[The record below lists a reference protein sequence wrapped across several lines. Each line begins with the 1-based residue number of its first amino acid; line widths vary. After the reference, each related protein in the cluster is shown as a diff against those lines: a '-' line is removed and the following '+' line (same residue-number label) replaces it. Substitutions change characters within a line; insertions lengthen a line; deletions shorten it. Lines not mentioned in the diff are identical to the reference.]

1 MNSKVLNIILM
12 CIIAAILVVVVA
24 IAFFT
29 FSNHDVQP
37 LPMNAELNVVA
48 NVEEQNVIEN
58 VVVEQPENLPTL
70 SNKGE
75 IAKTRSVYTDVNFK
89 TVTVPAGYAII
100 ADSPSIND
108 GMVISDVANDDLD
121 NSKEGNQF
129 VWIPVETPVLDVSKL
144 DNEIDIND
152 AISESVSNKKYPMA
166 LKLADGQGSSL

>member
-1 MNSKVLNIILM
+1 
-12 CIIAAILVVVVA
+12 
-24 IAFFT
+24 
-29 FSNHDVQP
+29 
-37 LPMNAELNVVA
+37 MNAELNVVA

-108 GMVISDVANDDLD
+108 GMVISDVAMM
-121 NSKEGNQF
+121 
-129 VWIPVETPVLDVSKL
+129 I
-144 DNEIDIND
+144 
-152 AISESVSNKKYPMA
+152 
-166 LKLADGQGSSL
+166 

>member
-58 VVVEQPENLPTL
+58 VVVETTSSKEEERN
-70 SNKGE
+70 SESENKGSDDSLFDD
-75 IAKTRSVYTDVNFK
+75 IVNEQPF
-89 TVTVPAGYAII
+89 
-100 ADSPSIND
+100 
-108 GMVISDVANDDLD
+108 
-121 NSKEGNQF
+121 
-129 VWIPVETPVLDVSKL
+129 W
-144 DNEIDIND
+144 
-152 AISESVSNKKYPMA
+152 
-166 LKLADGQGSSL
+166 

>member
-75 IAKTRSVYTDVNFK
+75 IAKTRSVYTDVNFL
-89 TVTVPAGYAII
+89 TV
-100 ADSPSIND
+100 
-108 GMVISDVANDDLD
+108 
-121 NSKEGNQF
+121 F
-129 VWIPVETPVLDVSKL
+129 
-144 DNEIDIND
+144 
-152 AISESVSNKKYPMA
+152 
-166 LKLADGQGSSL
+166 